1 MLSFEGSVSLI
12 DNDNNF
18 KIYSSMTG
26 STFLDSMDI
35 QSEGVYIIDVNIRRS
50 LINDIAELFNESIE
64 NYGAGVAHDN
74 EQDLLVRLSDIVGNE
89 KVEIYENTILSSY
102 RSLIELDPIM
112 NSFFVLPNSNLNWS
126 STNNSW
132 YNTSVVN
139 VSNIGDIDIN
149 ASMDGFFEIEY
160 NNDYDYVL
168 SFFLQPSPEFWLYMS
183 YDRNQLKIIS
193 SDTDLNS
200 EFDEI
205 TYSRGKYI
213 NILLSNE
220 DDVLN
225 YVNNFRLKYFNITE
239 PYDLLSPS
247 DTFLED
253 EIFKTISDDD
263 DGF

>member
-1 MLSFEGSVSLI
+1 
-12 DNDNNF
+12 
-18 KIYSSMTG
+18 
-26 STFLDSMDI
+26 
-35 QSEGVYIIDVNIRRS
+35 
-50 LINDIAELFNESIE
+50 
-64 NYGAGVAHDN
+64 
-74 EQDLLVRLSDIVGNE
+74 
-89 KVEIYENTILSSY
+89 
-102 RSLIELDPIM
+102 M
-112 NSFFVLPNSNLNWS
+112 NSFFVLPNTKLNWS
-126 STNNSW
+126 PSNNSW

-193 SDTDLNS
+193 SDSDLNS

-213 NILLSNE
+213 NVLLSNE

>member
-1 MLSFEGSVSLI
+1 MMRPLSF
-12 DNDNNF
+12 
-18 KIYSSMTG
+18 
-26 STFLDSMDI
+26 
-35 QSEGVYIIDVNIRRS
+35 
-50 LINDIAELFNESIE
+50 
-64 NYGAGVAHDN
+64 HH
-74 EQDLLVRLSDIVGNE
+74 
-89 KVEIYENTILSSY
+89 
-102 RSLIELDPIM
+102 
-112 NSFFVLPNSNLNWS
+112 
-126 STNNSW
+126 
-132 YNTSVVN
+132 VVN

-200 EFDEI
+200 ELDEI